1 MRRIVVFAAVAALVV
16 STTLAPTVSAGA
28 PTEIGVYPNGTPSE
42 AGNYFW
48 QCASSSFTPRAYWT
62 VGLDGGSSGSF
73 TVSVNY
79 GDGTS
84 NTSSH
89 AAVNN
94 GAQYDTHHDFKCNR
108 GYFYQNWRASRGG
121 GGSAYQTTQVWTLS

>member
-1 MRRIVVFAAVAALVV
+1 MRRIVVIAAVAALVV

-28 PTEIGVYPNGTPSE
+28 PTEIGVTPQFQQLLCSHV
-42 AGNYFW
+42 
-48 QCASSSFTPRAYWT
+48 PRAYWT

-94 GAQYDTHHDFKCNR
+94 GAQYDTHHDFRCGGNYY
-108 GYFYQNWRASRGG
+108 GQIWRASRGG
-121 GGSAYQTTQVWTLS
+121 GGTASTGTGVAS

>member
-1 MRRIVVFAAVAALVV
+1 MRRIVVIAAVAALVV

-28 PTEIGVYPNGTPSE
+28 PTEIGVYPTGSDG
-42 AGNYFW
+42 GNYFW
-48 QCASSSFTPRAYWT
+48 QCASFSFTPRAYWT

-94 GAQYDTHHDFKCNR
+94 GADYDTHHDFRCGGNYY
-108 GYFYQNWRASRGG
+108 GQIWRASRGG
-121 GGSAYQTTQVWTLS
+121 GGTASQGTGVAS